1 MIRITADSNI
11 YISALQFGGKPLRL
25 LEQALRGE
33 IEMAISPAI
42 LAETL
47 RVLRD
52 KFRLAPEE
60 LSEAEDYIRTCAKA
74 VEPTET
80 IDTVPS
86 DPDDNRVLECAVAA
100 GSDAIVTG
108 DSHLLVLKSF
118 RGADIVTVGV
128 SLADS
133 GTPSAEKPT
142 MPEPQWVPKCP
153 LLADG

>member
-25 LEQALRGE
+25 LEQAIRGE
-33 IEMAISPAI
+33 IEIAISPAI

-60 LSEAEDYIRTCAKA
+60 LGEAERYIRTCAKA
-74 VEPTET
+74 VGPTET
-80 IDTVPS
+80 IDAVPS

-108 DSHLLVLKSF
+108 DSHLLVLREF
-118 RGADIVTVGV
+118 RGADIVTVGEFFDRQ
-128 SLADS
+128 SNA
-133 GTPSAEKPT
+133 
-142 MPEPQWVPKCP
+142 QR
-153 LLADG
+153 

>member
-33 IEMAISPAI
+33 IGIAISPAI

-80 IDTVPS
+80 IDAVPS

-128 SLADS
+128 FF
-133 GTPSAEKPT
+133 GR
-142 MPEPQWVPKCP
+142 QWN
-153 LLADG
+153 AQR